1 MATRRK
7 PAAPPQEPPPPPPP
21 PPPAKPPIKARAK
34 KPAPVKATSLHDVIH
49 RHNTVTLEIA
59 FVDALFEIVS
69 ERFCHHDGL
78 EPQSLVLTS
87 DGRRV
92 PESVVIS
99 IMARLRDAIH
109 APLIKEL
116 DELKKV
122 TL

>member
-7 PAAPPQEPPPPPPP
+7 PVEAPAPPVEPPPPPAPV
-21 PPPAKPPIKARAK
+21 KSRAK
-34 KPAPVKATSLHDVIH
+34 KPAAPKATSLRDVIE
-49 RHNTVTLEIA
+49 RHNTVTLELA
-59 FVDALFEIVS
+59 FIDALCETVS

-92 PESVVIS
+92 PEPVINHV
-99 IMARLRDAIH
+99 MARLRDALH
-109 APLIKEL
+109 APLTREL

>member
-1 MATRRK
+1 MATRRR
-7 PAAPPQEPPPPPPP
+7 PAAAPPEPAPPPIAETQPV
-21 PPPAKPPIKARAK
+21 KARSK
-34 KPAPVKATSLHDVIH
+34 KPASPKPTSLQDVIN
-49 RHNTVTLEIA
+49 RHNNVTLEIA
-59 FVDALFEIVS
+59 FMDALFEIVS